1 MNSRTTSVIL
11 ATALLLGM
19 TVANAMDADP
29 KLADPVQQATYERL
43 TREVRCLV
51 CQNQTIADSTAPL
64 AADLRRQI
72 HAQIEAGQTEEEIK
86 LYLLA
91 RYGDFVLYRPRFK
104 SSTALLWLAP
114 ALLLLLGGFTLR
126 RIILRRAGL
135 PVPADEEGPPAGA

>member
-1 MNSRTTSVIL
+1 MNSRTTPVIL
-11 ATALLLGM
+11 ASALLLGIV
-19 TVANAMDADP
+19 VAQAMDADP
-29 KLADPVQQATYERL
+29 KLADPVQQATYERI

-72 HAQIEAGQTEEEIK
+72 HAQVESGQTEEEIK

-104 SSTALLWLAP
+104 PSTAMLWLAP
-114 ALLLLLGGFTLR
+114 ALLVLIGGFTLR
-126 RIILRRAGL
+126 RIILRRATL
-135 PVPADEEGPPAGA
+135 PVPADEEGPPTGA